1 MSQVTIYGI
10 PGSPYVR
17 IPMLACEEKGV
28 AYDLRPAPPHS
39 PEVLAIHPFGKIPA
53 MRHGDFELFESKA
66 IGTYLDRMFPGP
78 RLIPEDARN
87 AALAEQWVSAVN
99 TVIDRTMVRTYL
111 FSYIFPKTAD
121 GKPDRKAIEEV
132 TPEVREQINLL
143 DKAVAKTGYLAGDQF
158 SFADINVM
166 AILFYVRKF
175 PEGSEAIAAAK
186 NLAAYYDRNAE
197 RPSFKNTIPPPP
209 PAQQAKP
216 DQRKAG

>member
-1 MSQVTIYGI
+1 MANVEIIGFPQST
-10 PGSPYVR
+10 YVR
-17 IPMLACEEKGV
+17 VARMACEEKGV
-28 AYDLRPAPPHS
+28 PYDLRPAPPHS

-121 GKPDRKAIEEV
+121 GKPDRKAIDEV

-143 DKAVAKTGYLAGDQF
+143 DKAVAKTGCLAGDQF

-166 AILFYVRKF
+166 PILFYVRKF

-186 NLAAYYDRNAE
+186 SLAAYYDRNAE
-197 RPSFKNTIPPPP
+197 RPSFKNTIPPPA

-216 DQRKAG
+216 DQRKVG

>member
-1 MSQVTIYGI
+1 MANLEIIGFPQST
-10 PGSPYVR
+10 YVR
-17 IPMLACEEKGV
+17 VARMACEEKGV

-121 GKPDRKAIEEV
+121 GKPDRKAIDEV
-132 TPEVREQINLL
+132 TPEVRKQINLL

>member
-1 MSQVTIYGI
+1 MANLEIIGFPQST
-10 PGSPYVR
+10 YVR
-17 IPMLACEEKGV
+17 VARMACEEKGV

-121 GKPDRKAIEEV
+121 GKPDRKAIDEV

-175 PEGSEAIAAAK
+175 PEAIAAAK

-197 RPSFKNTIPPPP
+197 RPSFKNTIPPAP